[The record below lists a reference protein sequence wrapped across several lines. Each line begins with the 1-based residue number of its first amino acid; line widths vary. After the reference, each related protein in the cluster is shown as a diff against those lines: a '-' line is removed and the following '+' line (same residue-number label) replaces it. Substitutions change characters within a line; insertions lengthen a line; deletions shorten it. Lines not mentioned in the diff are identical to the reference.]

1 MNRDLENIDEYIIK
15 NPSLALAE
23 STVEYTMLRKNL
35 NEMIEKLQEYQQKLN
50 ENDIALKNKEI
61 TDEEHNKVYRE
72 VWSEVVN
79 IIKIKRELESR
90 LMELLDNIK
99 IAKELSK
106 QQEEELKRQ
115 REMKKRE
122 IQRRSEAMVEWTA
135 LKSSFENIDRRRD
148 EIDVELRK
156 LDQLAKE
163 DKISKDD
170 YRAKRLEYLRELAQL
185 QVVENEVKNRL
196 SELISIIS
204 SG

>member
-79 IIKIKRELESR
+79 IIKIKRELEAR

-115 REMKKRE
+115 REMKRRE

>member
-79 IIKIKRELESR
+79 IIKIKRELEAR

-115 REMKKRE
+115 REMKRRE

-135 LKSSFENIDRRRD
+135 LKSSFENIDRRRN